1 MFKKNSFNSFPNNAK
16 LQGKHLID
24 VSVLTTAVST
34 FANRAFCRI
43 ESLNTIQAQR
53 RAAGDGSGRKYSEK
67 YVFMTK
73 NMTFGP
79 LGYVLTL

>member
-1 MFKKNSFNSFPNNAK
+1 M
-16 LQGKHLID
+16 
-24 VSVLTTAVST
+24 SVLTTAVST

-43 ESLNTIQAQR
+43 ESLNTIQALR

-79 LGYVLTL
+79 LGYVLTLLKEPPNSYFLFDFFHLLSH